1 MELEAGIVDMGVQE
15 VTALPDGAADV
26 FARVVEARRS
36 VRKFDGARVPEE
48 TVRECLRL
56 AMLAP
61 NSSNLQAWEFYWAR
75 TPEVK
80 AAVAEACLGQQ
91 AARTAGEL
99 IAIVGRTRTWRRHAR
114 EVLEQWPGGKPP
126 RIVRTYYEKLA
137 PLMYTQGLFGEIGLL
152 KRLVF
157 AVVGLFRPMPR
168 EPMSPADMRVWA
180 VKTTALAA
188 ENLILAFQ
196 AHGYDTCAMEGFDR
210 VRVRRLLRIP
220 RDGQILMVLAVGK
233 AAPGGIYS
241 EQFRLP
247 AERFVFER

>member
-1 MELEAGIVDMGVQE
+1 MDLEA
-15 VTALPDGAADV
+15 VTAYEKVPAAAALPEDAVEV
-26 FARVVEARRS
+26 FRRVVEARRS
-36 VRKFDGARVPEE
+36 IRKFDGARLPEE

-61 NSSNLQAWEFYWAR
+61 NSSNLQAWEFYWVR

-80 AAVAEACLGQQ
+80 AAVAEACMGQQ

-137 PLMYTQGLFGEIGLL
+137 PLMYTQGLIGEIGLL

-168 EPMSPADMRVWA
+168 EPMSLSDMRVWA

-196 AHGYDTCAMEGFDR
+196 AHGYDTCAMEGFDGAR
-210 VRVRRLLRIP
+210 VRKLLRIP
-220 RDGQILMVLAVGK
+220 RDGQILMVLAVGR
-233 AAPGGIYS
+233 AVPGGIYS
-241 EQFRLP
+241 EQFRFSP
-247 AERFVFER
+247 ERFVIER